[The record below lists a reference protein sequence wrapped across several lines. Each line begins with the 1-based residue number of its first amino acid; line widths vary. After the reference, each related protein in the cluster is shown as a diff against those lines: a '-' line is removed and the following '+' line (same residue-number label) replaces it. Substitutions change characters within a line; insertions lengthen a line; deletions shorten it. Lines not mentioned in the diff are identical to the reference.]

1 MADRSDKYW
10 LVAVPCDG
18 TGERGVKKTM
28 RRLTECIH
36 VKGRRLAGEYV
47 GTARSRV
54 RSGSAASRAP
64 YHTHTCSSRCA
75 LADISYFPIPGLKVG
90 TLDALMVRRAWEE

>member
-36 VKGRRLAGEYV
+36 VKGRRLAGECV
-47 GTARSRV
+47 APPRAFWVARFTC
-54 RSGSAASRAP
+54 AASHSHVRLTRA
-64 YHTHTCSSRCA
+64 A
-75 LADISYFPIPGLKVG
+75 LADISYFPIPALKVG